1 MVEQDKKID
10 EIKSVKPQ
18 KRMRINPPD
27 RDAHER
33 IKDFD
38 EVNEGFTDELAIL
51 EAERCLDCKDPGC
64 VKGCPVD
71 IDIPKFI
78 MQIKSNKVED
88 AYDTIL
94 KSHAFPSITGR
105 VCPQEKQC
113 EALCVYNKMGR
124 AVNIGKLERY
134 VGDKI
139 RAKKT
144 KKNQEQH
151 ADKKFTHSVGIV
163 GSGPAAMALA
173 ADLLKAD
180 IKPVVYEAFD
190 KLGGVLVYGI
200 PEFRLPKSIVKD
212 EIENLIDLG
221 MEINYGTIVGKSIS
235 FEELLKRHDYLFIAG
250 GAGLPRLMNVP
261 GEDLNHVLTANEFL
275 TRVNLLN
282 ANRSDYKTPMPLGE
296 TVAVIG
302 GGNVAMDA
310 ARVARRYYKSVDLYY
325 RRNIENMSARVEE
338 IDHAV
343 EEGINMHFGYS
354 PVEIKEGEIVFT
366 KNGEESTQKAD
377 VVVIAIGTEPNKL
390 INYDKENIK
399 TQNGLVLVDDNL
411 MTNNPRIYAGGDVV
425 TGAATVILAYQSG
438 RIAAKNIIK
447 NLKER

>member
-1 MVEQDKKID
+1 M
-10 EIKSVKPQ
+10 
-18 KRMRINPPD
+18 
-27 RDAHER
+27 
-33 IKDFD
+33 
-38 EVNEGFTDELAIL
+38 
-51 EAERCLDCKDPGC
+51 
-64 VKGCPVD
+64 
-71 IDIPKFI
+71 
-78 MQIKSNKVED
+78 
-88 AYDTIL
+88 
-94 KSHAFPSITGR
+94 
-105 VCPQEKQC
+105 
-113 EALCVYNKMGR
+113 
-124 AVNIGKLERY
+124 
-134 VGDKI
+134 
-139 RAKKT
+139 
-144 KKNQEQH
+144 
-151 ADKKFTHSVGIV
+151 
-163 GSGPAAMALA
+163 
-173 ADLLKAD
+173 
-180 IKPVVYEAFD
+180 
-190 KLGGVLVYGI
+190 GGVLVYGI

-212 EIENLIDLG
+212 EIENLIALG

-399 TQNGLVLVDDNL
+399 TQNGLVLVDENL

-447 NLKER
+447 NLKEK